1 MDKEKYTHHAN
12 QLKVLAHPSR
22 LFIVDFLQS
31 GEKCVCEINKMIDA
45 DVSTISKHL
54 KLMKNAGAVLNR
66 QDGWRVY
73 YRLNPEYFKQLS
85 EHCNGLLS
93 KMNGEDK

>member
-1 MDKEKYTHHAN
+1 MDKEKYLQRAN

-31 GEKCVCEINKMIDA
+31 GEKCVCEINKKIDA

-54 KLMKNAGAVLNR
+54 KLMKDAGAVLNR
-66 QDGWRVY
+66 QAGWRVY

-85 EHCNGLLS
+85 EHCDGLLR
-93 KMNGEDK
+93 KMSEEDK